1 MGVLCSTGQRCYAAP
16 HLGGDFKRKRK
27 QQHGNRDPVVP
38 SFFETVF
45 LSWASLFINAREII
59 SSQGS
64 LVWHLCKLSRSKDFC
79 VNPRREFI
87 PQFSIVFL

>member
-1 MGVLCSTGQRCYAAP
+1 MQYWPEVSCHPT
-16 HLGGDFKRKRK
+16 LGGACWYSFGDFKRKRK
-27 QQHGNRDPVVP
+27 KHGNREPVAP

-64 LVWHLCKLSRSKDFC
+64 LFWRMCK
-79 VNPRREFI
+79 
-87 PQFSIVFL
+87 